1 MAFFGL
7 SDITIS
13 PEKNKGPLAPLFEPS
28 EGDVTKTFRYPMDVG
43 NYDKAHYMV
52 IHIFKQKNSQF
63 TGIQQDKGGAPSVT
77 GGGASS
83 GAS

>member
-13 PEKNKGPLAPLFEPS
+13 PENNKGPLSDLFQ
-28 EGDVTKTFRYPMDVG
+28 GDVTNTFRYPMDVG

-52 IHIFKQKNSQF
+52 IHIF
-63 TGIQQDKGGAPSVT
+63 QQNNQLNLHLV
-77 GGGASS
+77 
-83 GAS
+83 